1 MKHTASKMV
10 YYVFGARH
18 RSRLAREREKRAE
31 GTRTDVTRDEES

>member
-18 RSRLAREREKRAE
+18 RSRLAREMEDRAKGTRTE
-31 GTRTDVTRDEES
+31 GTRDEDS